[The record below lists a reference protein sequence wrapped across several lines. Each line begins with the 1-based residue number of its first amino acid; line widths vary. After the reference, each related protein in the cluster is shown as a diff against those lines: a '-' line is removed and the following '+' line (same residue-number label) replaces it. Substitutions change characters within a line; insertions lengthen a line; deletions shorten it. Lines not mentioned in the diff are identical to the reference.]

1 LLKSPLYVK
10 LKSLNDFARL
20 VCSLERVPL
29 PVFGYSYNDEEIL
42 AVNTDG
48 FIGRPIFYYINCV
61 CSDDAQYLCYKIS
74 GNSEDVSLVDSI
86 KNASALYAPI
96 IKMTDLPSI
105 FLKNPKITNSY
116 KYTCIGLKDVSSLSK
131 IAAFRINFDE
141 SPMPLLHFPYEKTKK
156 SGVAKEN
163 FVLGT
168 YFNMSDSD
176 EYNYFYYVIQDQ
188 SIDKNFLKFSAQKA
202 NKPVYTDF
210 IDEHGFIYLKI
221 IKLDESHPL
230 VKIT

>member
-1 LLKSPLYVK
+1 M
-10 LKSLNDFARL
+10 NDFARL

-29 PVFGYSYNDEEIL
+29 PVFGYSYRNEEIL

-48 FIGRPIFYYINCV
+48 FIGRPIFFYVNCV
-61 CSDDAQYLCYKIS
+61 CSDEAQYLCYKIS
-74 GNSEDVSLVDSI
+74 GSVEDVSLVDSI
-86 KNASALYAPI
+86 KDASALYSPI

-116 KYTCIGLKDVSSLSK
+116 RYTCMGLSDVSSLSK

-141 SPMPLLHFPYEKTKK
+141 SPMPLLYFPYEKTKK
-156 SGVAKEN
+156 SDESKKN

-168 YFNMSDSD
+168 YFNLSDSD
-176 EYNYFYYVIQDQ
+176 EYNYFYYVMLDHN
-188 SIDKNFLKFSAQKA
+188 IDKNFLKFSPQKP
-202 NKPVYTDF
+202 NKPIYSDF
-210 IDEHGFIYLKI
+210 IGEHGFIYLKI
-221 IKLDESHPL
+221 IKLDECHPL